1 MTRPL
6 LSALAVRLLPGL
18 LLVACA
24 TGPNADTQLGTSG
37 PGVDVQLDTHRKAR
51 RPVRPQPVPSP
62 EPTLPPTGSVTRQT
76 RLNDARTW
84 GYQLTNYI
92 PARLEPVA
100 ASSFDLVVVDAGD
113 DFGVPWP
120 TAEVR
125 AAAARTGQSDRLTLG
140 YLSIGAAESYRPYWQ
155 PDWKTNPPEWLLQED
170 PDWPGS
176 FNVAYWHPDWQ
187 ATVLRS
193 LDRLMDSGFDGVYM
207 DLVDAYD
214 RNPQNPAAQADM
226 ITWVC
231 RIAAHARARDP
242 EFLIVPQNASG
253 LIHDARYVPCVNAL
267 GNEET
272 FMYAMNTP
280 TEPERQTQLLADYT
294 QWKAL
299 GKPVFTIEY
308 ADREPL
314 ITELYDRARAAGL
327 VPYVTVREVNVLTP
341 GR

>member
-1 MTRPL
+1 MHRPHLTRPSL
-6 LSALAVRLLPGL
+6 LALALRLLPGL

-24 TGPNADTQLGTSG
+24 AGAGADNQPSTPPSATPPGTT
-37 PGVDVQLDTHRKAR
+37 P
-51 RPVRPQPVPSP
+51 PVTAPPVP
-62 EPTLPPTGSVTRQT
+62 TPPATGSATRQA
-76 RLNDARTW
+76 RLHAARSW

-113 DFGVPWP
+113 DYGVPWP
-120 TAEVR
+120 TAELR
-125 AAAARTGQSDRLTLG
+125 TAAARAGQDDRLLLG

-155 PDWKTNPPEWLLQED
+155 PGWKTNPPAWLLQED

-207 DLVDAYD
+207 DLVDAYY
-214 RNPQNPAAQADM
+214 RNPQNPDAQADM
-226 ITWVC
+226 VTWVC
-231 RIAAHARARDP
+231 RIAAHAHARDP
-242 EFLIVPQNASG
+242 DFLIVPQNASG
-253 LIHDARYVPCVNAL
+253 LIRDPRYAPCVDAL

-280 TEPERQTQLLADYT
+280 TEPERQTQLLADYA
-294 QWKAL
+294 QWKAR

-314 ITELYDRARAAGL
+314 ITQLYARARAAGL
-327 VPYVTVREVNVLTP
+327 VPYVTVRNVDVLTP